1 MQLVSIFSTILL
13 GVATI
18 VLAVAAYF
26 LYTIRERL
34 AHMERLCKQA
44 PAVAVVDVP
53 EIDEA
58 PEATPVAEVPEG
70 VAVAKEPEAV
80 AVDEEPEAAVAP
92 ARAETSVPPE
102 PRASIMAGVSE
113 AAPTTIFW
121 EYTDE
126 GFVPVHPIVPGPEAE
141 PADDDDF
148 AWL

>member
-44 PAVAVVDVP
+44 PAASIAFADVP
-53 EIDEA
+53 GAELAASEPEVAA
-58 PEATPVAEVPEG
+58 PEPAALETVV
-70 VAVAKEPEAV
+70 
-80 AVDEEPEAAVAP
+80 EEPEVKP
-92 ARAETSVPPE
+92 DETHVPPE
-102 PRASIMAGVSE
+102 PQASIMTPATEKTKTS
-113 AAPTTIFW
+113 PMTIFW

-126 GFVPVHPIVPGPEAE
+126 GFVPVEPISPEPEADS
-141 PADDDDF
+141 PDDDTF